1 MPVDVTDTST
11 TWTST
16 YTASCPVC
24 NNDLPVCEEKMRT
37 DEFFRSCHAEASY
50 LKKMVKR
57 LERRAA
63 IWEPVL
69 VAVGIIV
76 AILVPKLIS

>member
-1 MPVDVTDTST
+1 
-11 TWTST
+11 
-16 YTASCPVC
+16 
-24 NNDLPVCEEKMRT
+24 MRT